1 LLHHAWARNT
11 GRPALTCARGKALSS
26 AILYLAIVAIWACV
40 LVPRWLHRSHEH
52 PAGEEILADSDE
64 APEFGEEDAEFDED
78 SDAPT
83 EEFAP
88 VGRSRTEPPN
98 ADRPAFAEPV
108 AETYVAVETEY
119 VHTEYVAESGY
130 ASEARTADQPEFA
143 DPRSDPHYGA
153 DPAPL
158 ASRDRVLQ
166 TRRRL
171 LTILAALTAAAVGG
185 TVTGITMW
193 WIIIPP
199 AIMLGLYL
207 LLLREAAQADT
218 DNEIRRAEA
227 QAAAEAAHAAWME
240 HARAREALAAQ
251 APQPE
256 AEIIDISA
264 RTAQAKDQ
272 LYDQYA
278 DATVRAVGD

>member
-1 LLHHAWARNT
+1 
-11 GRPALTCARGKALSS
+11 LSS

-52 PAGEEILADSDE
+52 PSDEEIFADSDE
-64 APEFGEEDAEFDED
+64 SPEFGEFGEQDADFDED

-88 VGRSRTEPPN
+88 VGRSGPEPPR
-98 ADRPAFAEPV
+98 AERPVFAGPV
-108 AETYVAVETEY
+108 AETYVAVEAEY
-119 VHTEYVAESGY
+119 VRAEYVAGSGY
-130 ASEARTADQPEFA
+130 AGEDPDAGQPEFA
-143 DPRSDPHYGA
+143 GPGPDPRYAA
-153 DPAPL
+153 DPVPL

-171 LTILAALTAAAVGG
+171 LTILAGLTAAAVGG
-185 TVTGITMW
+185 TVAGITMW

-199 AIMLGLYL
+199 AVLLGLYV
-207 LLLREAAQADT
+207 LLLREAAAADAE
-218 DNEIRRAEA
+218 NEIRRAEA
-227 QAAAEAAHAAWME
+227 QAAAEAAYAAGME
-240 HARAREALAAQ
+240 RARARAALAAQ
-251 APQPE
+251 TPEPE

-278 DATVRAVGD
+278 DAAVRAVGD

>member
-1 LLHHAWARNT
+1 M
-11 GRPALTCARGKALSS
+11 SS

-40 LVPRWLHRSHEH
+40 LVPRWLHRSHEN
-52 PAGEEILADSDE
+52 PSGSELLADSDE
-64 APEFGEEDAEFDED
+64 TADFEEDDAEFDED

-88 VGRSRTEPPN
+88 VGKSR
-98 ADRPAFAEPV
+98 AGPV

-119 VHTEYVAESGY
+119 VQAGYVAEAGY
-130 ASEARTADQPEFA
+130 AGEALAQPEFT
-143 DPRSDPHYGA
+143 DYS
-153 DPAPL
+153 PAAAGPP

-171 LTILAALTAAAVGG
+171 LTILVVLAAAAVGG
-185 TVTGITMW
+185 TITGITMW
-193 WIIIPP
+193 WTTIPP
-199 AIMLGLYL
+199 AIMLGVYV

-218 DNEIRRAEA
+218 ENEIRRAEA
-227 QAAAEAAHAAWME
+227 QAAAEAAHAAAV
-240 HARAREALAAQ
+240 ARAREREALAAQ
-251 APQPE
+251 APQPT

-264 RTAQAKDQ
+264 RTAQARDE

-278 DATVRAVGD
+278 DAAVRAVGD

>member
-1 LLHHAWARNT
+1 M
-11 GRPALTCARGKALSS
+11 SS

-52 PAGEEILADSDE
+52 PSGGEILADSDE
-64 APEFGEEDAEFDED
+64 VPEFGEEDADFDED

-98 ADRPAFAEPV
+98 ADYPVFAGPV

-130 ASEARTADQPEFA
+130 ASEGRPAGQTEFA
-143 DPRSDPHYGA
+143 DPHYGA

-171 LTILAALTAAAVGG
+171 LTILATLTAAAVGG
-185 TVTGITMW
+185 TVVGITMW

-207 LLLREAAQADT
+207 LLLREAAEADT
-218 DNEIRRAEA
+218 ENEIRRAEA
-227 QAAAEAAHAAWME
+227 QAAAEAAYAASME
-240 HARAREALAAQ
+240 RARAREALAAE

>member
-1 LLHHAWARNT
+1 M
-11 GRPALTCARGKALSS
+11 SS

-40 LVPRWLHRSHEH
+40 LVPRWLHRSHEN
-52 PAGEEILADSDE
+52 PSDGEILADSDE
-64 APEFGEEDAEFDED
+64 APDFDEQDADFDED

-88 VGRSRTEPPN
+88 VGRSRTGTPDVGHPVFV
-98 ADRPAFAEPV
+98 DDEPV

-119 VHTEYVAESGY
+119 VHTEYVAGSGY
-130 ASEARTADQPEFA
+130 ASEGPSAGQPEFA
-143 DPRSDPHYGA
+143 GQRPDPYYAAG
-153 DPAPL
+153 PAPL

-171 LTILAALTAAAVGG
+171 LTILVALTAAALGG
-185 TVTGITMW
+185 TVAGITMW

-199 AIMLGLYL
+199 ASMLGLYL
-207 LLLREAAQADT
+207 LLLREAAQADA

-227 QAAAEAAHAAWME
+227 QAAAEAEYAAQMAR
-240 HARAREALAAQ
+240 ARAREALAAQ
-251 APQPE
+251 VPE
-256 AEIIDISA
+256 PTAEIIDISA